1 MSFLFPWGWIFVKLI
16 GALAHPGSRV
26 ESHLYC
32 SPIKVGSKIQNRPNV
47 SPALNLSG
55 RDFSTSP
62 RLLYITFFPKI
73 YIDWIPW
80 VYIGLWI
87 LLLWNNIITKVFHHG
102 PPGAHEISSLHE
114 NNSSFTHGLHS
125 TLSQGQKTTFRP
137 NMKFDSR
144 LGADIIRGCPQ
155 RTAL

>member
-1 MSFLFPWGWIFVKLI
+1 MPCLFPWGWTFIKSI
-16 GALAHPGSRV
+16 GPWAHPGSRV

-87 LLLWNNIITKVFHHG
+87 LLLWNYIRSPVVRTLHQITAHQYFCQYIEPTKFWPLQKLCALICLLTQEKENLAKVTLKAKEGHIYVF
-102 PPGAHEISSLHE
+102 PP
-114 NNSSFTHGLHS
+114 
-125 TLSQGQKTTFRP
+125 
-137 NMKFDSR
+137 
-144 LGADIIRGCPQ
+144 
-155 RTAL
+155 